1 MDEDGVLHPNGIVV
15 SENQGVDLLL
25 IGPCSGSS
33 PGILAVAIGG
43 GGTTNGAVDPLTG
56 VDAGSGSGYVEFME
70 MSPSSSFTTFEATV
84 GLAEQASELKQ
95 GEQNHELSE
104 LILPFRGEFKRLLL

>member
-1 MDEDGVLHPNGIVV
+1 M

-25 IGPCSGSS
+25 IGPCSGSAS
-33 PGILAVAIGG
+33 EILAVAIGG

-70 MSPSSSFTTFEATV
+70 MSPSSSLTKFEATV

-95 GEQNHELSE
+95 GEQNHELTE
-104 LILPFRGEFKRLLL
+104 LSRSCWACGMG